1 MIEFVETGVLCAS
14 QQPLFDI
21 EDIIHLRARL
31 PQDEENRLDHIL
43 AIFFHIYIINASGED
58 GMIIDLQKK
67 PRRCSAYNVFG
78 EPVSIPVPRT
88 GLSRV
93 SVPKS
98 GYVII
103 EY

>member
-1 MIEFVETGVLCAS
+1 
-14 QQPLFDI
+14 
-21 EDIIHLRARL
+21 
-31 PQDEENRLDHIL
+31 
-43 AIFFHIYIINASGED
+43 
-58 GMIIDLQKK
+58 MIIDLQKK